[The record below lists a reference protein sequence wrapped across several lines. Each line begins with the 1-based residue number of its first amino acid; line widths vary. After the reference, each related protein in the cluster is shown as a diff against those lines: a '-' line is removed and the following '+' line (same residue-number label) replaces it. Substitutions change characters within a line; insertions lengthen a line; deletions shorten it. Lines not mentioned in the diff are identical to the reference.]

1 MTNGSMQDYVQ
12 DETPKRPV
20 KDRLGTRRSKCQ
32 TPQTFRPIET
42 GMCPPQ
48 EAPNSIEKPGTGIKL
63 DTGTQSKTKTV
74 MMMNWEML
82 NPQMR
87 RENKNKKSN
96 IKIMSNSAL
105 CRMGQ
110 EPSQV
115 NST

>member
-1 MTNGSMQDYVQ
+1 MQDYVQ

-20 KDRLGTRRSKCQ
+20 KDRLGTRRSKRNV
-32 TPQTFRPIET
+32 RPLRPFDPLKLGCAPPPRSTEFNRET
-42 GMCPPQ
+42 WDRDQAGYWY
-48 EAPNSIEKPGTGIKL
+48 
-63 DTGTQSKTKTV
+63 QSKTKTV